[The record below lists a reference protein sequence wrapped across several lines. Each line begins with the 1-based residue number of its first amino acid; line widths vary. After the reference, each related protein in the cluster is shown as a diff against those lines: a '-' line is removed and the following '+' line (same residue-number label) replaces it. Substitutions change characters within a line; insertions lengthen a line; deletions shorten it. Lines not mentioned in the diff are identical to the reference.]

1 MITTVTVVCS
11 YISSSYL
18 RDCFAILLVTADSAI
33 AQSVV
38 TSKVTI
44 NNSNNT
50 KAGRLVRVQAATISN
65 HTTNK

>member
-1 MITTVTVVCS
+1 MITVVIVKVVCS

-38 TSKVTI
+38 TGDSHSTNRTSNFKV
-44 NNSNNT
+44 
-50 KAGRLVRVQAATISN
+50 G
-65 HTTNK
+65 

>member
-11 YISSSYL
+11 YISSGYL

-44 NNSNNT
+44 NKSKNNS
-50 KAGRLVRVQAATISN
+50 KAG
-65 HTTNK
+65 H